1 MFTSFHLKDGRTFI
15 ICQEVAAGQAVSLG
29 RRDILKGIQEVNVK
43 VEFTEGYEERFTKA
57 CLRQLELRQK
67 RQKEPP
73 AIGKQLDG
81 KVIA

>member
-1 MFTSFHLKDGRTFI
+1 M
-15 ICQEVAAGQAVSLG
+15 
-29 RRDILKGIQEVNVK
+29 KGIQEVNVK
-43 VEFTEGYEERFTKA
+43 VEFTEGYEERYTRA

-73 AIGKQLDG
+73 GTAGEKLDR

>member
-1 MFTSFHLKDGRTFI
+1 M
-15 ICQEVAAGQAVSLG
+15 
-29 RRDILKGIQEVNVK
+29 KGIQEVNVK

>member
-1 MFTSFHLKDGRTFI
+1 MKRV
-15 ICQEVAAGQAVSLG
+15 E
-29 RRDILKGIQEVNVK
+29 DIKVQ

-57 CLRQLELRQK
+57 CLSKLEQRKRRQQA
-67 RQKEPP
+67 EPP

>member
-1 MFTSFHLKDGRTFI
+1 ML
-15 ICQEVAAGQAVSLG
+15 E
-29 RRDILKGIQEVNVK
+29 RRDNLKGVQEVNVK
-43 VEFTEGYEERFTKA
+43 VEFTEGYEERYTKA

-73 AIGKQLDG
+73 GASGEKLNG